1 MDQLDSEEK
10 ELLRS
15 YELGEWKQVEELES
29 EMERYREYAR
39 ATLGEDCGVIRHKR
53 FEERRPS

>member
-10 ELLRS
+10 ELLMS

-53 FEERRPS
+53 IEE